1 MTDST
6 RPEDPQ
12 YSPPAWDGARPADAA
27 VDPAAYPVAGPGQ
40 PTPYTSPAGQ
50 GLAVAG
56 LVLAF
61 VIAPLGLILSI
72 VAAVKLG
79 KAGAPRGL
87 AIAGIAVG
95 AVITV
100 IWIIGIIV
108 LVSVFANL
116 FAMCADL
123 GPGVWQVGG
132 VTYTCS

>member
-27 VDPAAYPVAGPGQ
+27 VDPAAYPMAGAGQ

-72 VAAVKLG
+72 VAAVRLG

-95 AVITV
+95 AVISV

-116 FAMCADL
+116 FSMCADL